1 MNRVRGRRG
10 QIDMRRLL
18 LRIALLCPLVA
29 LAFFLPGD
37 SDSGDE
43 DRVRGGSGA
52 EASFEDELLIVPR
65 RGWRTDFSRHAV
77 PLIQFQPGGP
87 GREGIPA
94 IDRPRLT
101 TVRAASR
108 WLHPREAVIEVI
120 AGGEARAYPLQ
131 ILVWHEIV
139 NDTLGGLPVV
149 VTYCP
154 LCNSAL
160 AFERR
165 LGSSTLSFGTTGNL
179 RHYNLVMYDR
189 QTESWW
195 QQFDG
200 GALVGELAGERMPAL
215 AAPLRAWRE
224 FARDH
229 PKATVLSRH
238 TGHSRP
244 YGFNPY
250 VGLDEPPRSSTECGT
265 LAVLGSAAKCPVNRD
280 RRLPA
285 RERVVLIERDGDAVA
300 LPFGSLRRL
309 RAARVQAGGEPLKVS
324 WRPGQRSPFARPDGG
339 LGKQVGSA
347 EVRSVRTGARV
358 PASTPFWF
366 AVAAANPGI
375 RIWTP

>member
-1 MNRVRGRRG
+1 MNPMRGRRG

-18 LRIALLCPLVA
+18 LRIVLVCPLVA
-29 LAFFLPGD
+29 LAVFVPG
-37 SDSGDE
+37 DSGDE
-43 DRVRGGSGA
+43 DLVRGGSGT

-65 RGWRTDFSRHAV
+65 RGWRTDFSHHEV

-94 IDRPRLT
+94 VDRPRLT
-101 TVRAASR
+101 TVRGAGR
-108 WLHPREAVIEVI
+108 WLDPREPVIEVV
-120 AGGEARAYPLQ
+120 AGGVARAYPLQ
-131 ILVWHEIV
+131 ILIWHEIV
-139 NDTLGGLPVV
+139 NDTLGGLPIV

-165 LGSSTLSFGTTGNL
+165 LGSRTLSFGTTGNL
-179 RHYNLVMYDR
+179 RQYNLVMYDR

-200 GALVGELAGERMPAL
+200 RALVGELAGERMPGL

-229 PKATVLSRH
+229 PTATVLSRA

-250 VGLDEPPRSSTECGT
+250 VGLDESPRSSTECGT
-265 LAVLGSAAKCPVNRD
+265 LAVLGSAPKCPVNRD

-285 RERVVLIERDGDAVA
+285 RERVVLIERDGDALA
-300 LPFGSLRRL
+300 LRRV
-309 RAARVQAGGEPLKVS
+309 RVARVRVGGEMLELS
-324 WRPGQRSPFARPDGG
+324 WRPGQRSPFATPDGG
-339 LGKQVGSA
+339 PGKQVGSA
-347 EVRSVRTGARV
+347 EVRSVRSGARV

-375 RIWTP
+375 RISTPGGSG

>member
-1 MNRVRGRRG
+1 
-10 QIDMRRLL
+10 
-18 LRIALLCPLVA
+18 
-29 LAFFLPGD
+29 
-37 SDSGDE
+37 
-43 DRVRGGSGA
+43 
-52 EASFEDELLIVPR
+52 
-65 RGWRTDFSRHAV
+65 V
-77 PLIQFQPGGP
+77 PLIQFEPGGP

-108 WLHPREAVIEVI
+108 WLRTREPVIEVV

-139 NDTLGGLPVV
+139 NDTLGGLPIV

-165 LGSSTLSFGTTGNL
+165 IGSRTLSFGTTGNL

-195 QQFDG
+195 QQLDG
-200 GALVGELAGERMPAL
+200 TAVVGELAGEGMRPL

-229 PKATVLSRH
+229 PRATVLSRD
-238 TGHSRP
+238 TGHRRP
-244 YGFNPY
+244 YGLNPY
-250 VGLDEPPRSSTECGT
+250 VGLDEPPLSPTECGT
-265 LAVLGSAAKCPVNRD
+265 LAVLGSAPRCPVNRD

-285 RERVVLIERDGDAVA
+285 RERVVLIERRGDSVAV
-300 LPFGSLRRL
+300 PFGALRRL
-309 RAARVQAGGEPLKVS
+309 REARVRAGGELLEVRWS
-324 WRPGQRSPFARPDGG
+324 PGQRSPFSGPDGA
-339 LGKQVGSA
+339 LGKEVGSA

-358 PASTPFWF
+358 PASTPYWF
-366 AVAAANPGI
+366 AVAASDPGI
-375 RIWTP
+375 RVWSPG

>member
-1 MNRVRGRRG
+1 
-10 QIDMRRLL
+10 MRRRPLRSALVCLL
-18 LRIALLCPLVA
+18 LLALVVGLRGA
-29 LAFFLPGD
+29 ASGPGE
-37 SDSGDE
+37 GGV
-43 DRVRGGSGA
+43 VRSGSGS
-52 EASFEDELLIVPR
+52 EGSFEDELLIVSH
-65 RGWRTDFSRHAV
+65 RGWRTDFSRHEV
-77 PLIQFQPGGP
+77 PLIQFRPGGP
-87 GREGIPA
+87 GRDGLPA

-108 WLHPREAVIEVI
+108 WLRAREPVIEVV

-139 NDTLGGLPVV
+139 NDTLGGLPIV

-165 LGSSTLSFGTTGNL
+165 IGSRTLSFGTTGNL

-195 QQFDG
+195 QQLDG
-200 GALVGELAGERMPAL
+200 TAVVGELAGEGMRPL

-229 PKATVLSRH
+229 PRATVLSRE
-238 TGHSRP
+238 TGHRRP

-250 VGLDEPPRSSTECGT
+250 LGLDEPPLSPTECGT
-265 LAVLGSAAKCPVNRD
+265 LAVLGSAPRCPVNRD

-285 RERVVLIERDGDAVA
+285 RERVVLIERRGDSVAV
-300 LPFGSLRRL
+300 PFGALRRL
-309 RAARVQAGGEPLKVS
+309 REARVRAGGDPLEVRWS
-324 WRPGQRSPFARPDGG
+324 PGQRSPFSGPDGA
-339 LGKQVGSA
+339 LGKEVGSA

-358 PASTPFWF
+358 PASTPYWF
-366 AVAAANPGI
+366 AVAASDPGI
-375 RIWTP
+375 RVWSSG